1 MLKKRWEYY
10 ISFIPPSKANRVK
23 INTRAFTKSG
33 KRYLIPKDVSL
44 KINKVIWELQN
55 QNNSPPID
63 IPVGVEILFV
73 LPDRRRRDLDN
84 IMKTLG
90 DCMVYSGILKD
101 DNLIYRQILEK
112 KVIKGEQGVII
123 RIYPYDDKNIEVKLI
138 NKLKKYK
145 ERIDGI

>member
-1 MLKKRWEYY
+1 MLKKAWEFC
-10 ISFIPPSKANRVK
+10 ISFIPPSKANKVK

-55 QNNSPPID
+55 QSENTSIN
-63 IPVGVEILFV
+63 IPVNVEILFV

-90 DCMVYSGILKD
+90 DCLVYSGILKD
-101 DNLIYRQILEK
+101 DSLIYKQTLEK
-112 KVIKGEQGVII
+112 VIIKGEQGVII
-123 RIYPYDDKNIEVKLI
+123 RIYPYDDKNIDVKLI
-138 NKLKKYK
+138 KKLKHYK
-145 ERIDGI
+145 EKVNGI